1 MNFIK
6 TISAA
11 VVGLCLA
18 AATTQ
23 ATVIVPNSVG
33 VVPGAEPAPP
43 SGGTLL
49 GSLTANF
56 ANGTQIGTL
65 ISRVYSGYSGNTLGG
80 LTFVYQVSEGSGGD
94 HIATLGLNG
103 FLAAA
108 PIADVG
114 FVVGTGVVPTL
125 ADWTL
130 NTFNFHF
137 APNIMSGQTSALLI
151 VNTANK
157 QWGQST
163 ANVIDGTVASTLD
176 LAPVPEPTTMIAGAL
191 LLLPFGASTLRI
203 LRRNRTA

>member
-1 MNFIK
+1 MNFLK

-11 VVGLCLA
+11 IVGISLA

-23 ATVIVPNSVG
+23 ATIIVPNSVG
-33 VVPGAEPAPP
+33 VVPSAELAPP
-43 SGGTLL
+43 GGGTLL
-49 GSLTANF
+49 GSLSATF
-56 ANGTQIGTL
+56 ANGAQIGTL
-65 ISRVYSGYSGNTLGG
+65 MSWVYSGYSGNTLGG
-80 LTFVYQVSEGSGGD
+80 LTFVYQVTEGNGD

-114 FVVGTGVVPTL
+114 FVVGTGVAPTL

-137 APNIMSGQTSALLI
+137 APNVMSGQSSDLLI
-151 VNTANK
+151 VNTANP

-163 ANVIDGTVASTLD
+163 ANVIDGDIASTFD